1 MILRINKQQ
10 PSKWQDKQRLSKQ
23 RQLNKQCNQ
32 QHLSEHGTL
41 RNGDKTWS

>member
-1 MILRINKQQ
+1 MILQLNKQQ
-10 PSKWQDKQRLSKQ
+10 PSKWQDKQR
-23 RQLNKQCNQ
+23 QLNKQFNQ